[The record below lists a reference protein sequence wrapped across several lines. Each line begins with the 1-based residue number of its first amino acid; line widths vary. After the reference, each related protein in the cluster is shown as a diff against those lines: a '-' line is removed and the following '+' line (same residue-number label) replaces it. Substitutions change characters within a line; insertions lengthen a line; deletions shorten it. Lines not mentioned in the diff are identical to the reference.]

1 MTIAKFPSKL
11 SLPQTNPG
19 VATVLEYLID
29 KFPAIDAQVW
39 QQRAALGKL
48 HWHDGTLIDAHSAFR
63 PQQRVYYYR
72 EVEVEPVIP
81 FKERI
86 LFQDQH
92 LLLAFKPH
100 FLPVTPGGVYVQE
113 CLQNRLRADT
123 GINHLQALHRLDRAT
138 AGLVLFSV
146 DRQTRHRYHQLFE
159 SGLIEK
165 TYQAVA
171 RVTAGK
177 PSRGLQWQ
185 VENRLEKSK
194 PGFLMRVV
202 PGQANSYSHIRCIE
216 QLGDKAL
223 FQLKPRTGKT
233 HQLRLHMQSLGW
245 PILNDRYYPLL
256 QAERL
261 DDYSQP
267 LQLLAQALQ
276 FTDPVTGLQR
286 VFNSNVELTLEEAG
300 GFPR

>member
-1 MTIAKFPSKL
+1 MAIANFPSKL
-11 SLPQTNPG
+11 SLPQHNPG
-19 VATVLEYLID
+19 VATVLEYLIG
-29 KFPAIDAQVW
+29 KFPAVAASVW

-81 FKERI
+81 FKEQI
-86 LFQDQH
+86 LFQDQQ

-100 FLPVTPGGVYVQE
+100 FLPVTPGGVYVHE
-113 CLQNRLRADT
+113 CLQNRLRANT
-123 GINHLQALHRLDRAT
+123 GIDHLQALHRLDRAT
-138 AGLVLFSV
+138 AGLVLFSI
-146 DRQTRHRYHQLFE
+146 DPQTRHHYHQLFE
-159 SGLIEK
+159 HGLIEK

-171 RVTAGK
+171 RVGRNAPCSGE
-177 PSRGLQWQ
+177 QWQ

-194 PGFLMRVV
+194 PGFLMRVAEGPV
-202 PGQANSYSHIRCIE
+202 NSYSHIRC
-216 QLGDKAL
+216 LRRVGDKAL

-245 PILNDRYYPLL
+245 PILYDRYYPQL
-256 QAERL
+256 QTERL

-267 LQLLAQALQ
+267 LQLLAQGLR
-276 FTDPVTGLQR
+276 FIDPVTGLER
-286 VFNSNVELTLEEAG
+286 VFNINTELTLG
-300 GFPR
+300 